1 MFRSLAAGNDLAVAD
16 DARLFAML
24 YLTAADGAISCWDD
38 KRHWGFWR
46 PITAIREA
54 DTDGN
59 DRTVADPDWLPLL
72 PTPPYPDHPSAHTC
86 ISGSFVYTLQDFFG
100 TDKMAFGG
108 RNSVNGIERD
118 FSRFSDA
125 IKEITDARVWAGLH
139 FRTADVHGSVIAK
152 KVAHWR
158 DKHYFQPT

>member
-1 MFRSLAAGNDLAVAD
+1 
-16 DARLFAML
+16 
-24 YLTAADGAISCWDD
+24 
-38 KRHWGFWR
+38 
-46 PITAIREA
+46 
-54 DTDGN
+54 
-59 DRTVADPDWLPLL
+59 
-72 PTPPYPDHPSAHTC
+72 
-86 ISGSFVYTLQDFFG
+86 VYTLQDFFG